1 MLISGYILLKFA
13 VGMQKDAVST
23 TIHFG
28 QDTSSSS
35 SKFAKLQLFRRVVF
49 QIKKWKIKG
58 K

>member
-35 SKFAKLQLFRRVVF
+35 NYNYLEELSFK
-49 QIKKWKIKG
+49 
-58 K
+58 